1 MNCPQCYSKMEVKDF
16 YGLEVV
22 GCTKCRYIENT

>member
-1 MNCPQCYSKMEVKDF
+1 MKCPQCYSKMEVQDF
-16 YGLEVV
+16 YGLEVL